1 MHDDTQMRLLLFII
15 LVGIGTA
22 CSQRQNPTP
31 LDDCTPT
38 DPWTLKE
45 LNHEKVKFRV
55 SFPDWQTE
63 LDFINGDTISITA
76 LDSVRYA
83 ELKQLRIL
91 TLMQYDTN
99 IDIDKN
105 FQAIKDA
112 LVTYTETGEI
122 TVKSYVGRYMI
133 REEYF
138 ERDTVTTFLTLLQTD
153 KFAINIIAR
162 TTKDKGNKNL
172 FCDFKQVLET
182 VDFEDKT
189 DDKIALAP
197 TETRNVG
204 GNNSD
209 RLDQAKHGDTWSRF

>member
-31 LDDCTPT
+31 LDNCSST

-45 LNHEKVKFRV
+45 LNNEKVKFRV

-83 ELKQLRIL
+83 ELKKLRIL

-122 TVKSYVGRYMI
+122 TVKNYVGRYMI
-133 REEYF
+133 KEEYF

-162 TTKDKGNKNL
+162 VTKDEGDKNL

-182 VDFEDKT
+182 VDFDEKT
-189 DDKIALAP
+189 DDQIALAP
-197 TETRNVG
+197 TKCLRNG
-204 GNNSD
+204 G
-209 RLDQAKHGDTWSRF
+209 GTSRY